1 LEINYLKSIDSTH
14 RYIKDYIKQNGYKY
28 PIAFVTQNQTNG
40 IGSLSNRW
48 DGIDGNLFF
57 SFVISKD
64 LLPKDLPLQ
73 SASIYFSY
81 ILKNILSKYGSN
93 IWIKWPNDFYINN
106 KKIGGTITSSTN
118 ELLYCGIGLN
128 LIKVNN
134 NYGYLDI
141 EISIDN
147 LLKEYFAT
155 INMSLSWK
163 SIFSK
168 FVVEFHKNN
177 NFTATVNGKKIR
189 LNSEMLQDDGSLLID
204 NKKVFSLR

>member
-40 IGSLSNRW
+40 IGSLSNQW

-81 ILKNILSKYGSN
+81 ILKNILSKYGSD
-93 IWIKWPNDFYINN
+93 IWIKWPNDFYIND

-141 EISIDN
+141 KISIES
-147 LLKEYFAT
+147 LLKEYFYT

-204 NKKVFSLR
+204 KKKVFSLR